1 MVIEMN
7 NNLEEFVPKNDSWHK
22 ERSKGVYLTD
32 YQVKVLKRNGINP
45 DMPMNAILME
55 VNDII
60 LEEENEEL
68 ELVAKELDEMNYYN
82 SKRN

>member
-1 MVIEMN
+1 MD
-7 NNLEEFVPKNDSWHK
+7 NNLKDFVPKEDSWHK
-22 ERSKGVYLTD
+22 ERGNGVFLTD

-45 DMPMNAILME
+45 DMSINAILME

-60 LEEENEEL
+60 TEEENEEL